1 MAKQQSLHSA
11 APSWNQRE
19 RSTRTLSHSSLLPE
33 TMRANSEHWR
43 VRYPQR
49 TPIPRRPS
57 TRFDARR
64 SAVGP
69 KAAGADSPPPPP
81 LFDLRQPSSS
91 RRLLLSPAGRRPPD
105 DNRGAQHAAAAADGG
120 AGVELVSN
128 KRAAGGPAADHG
140 RAVRFDRVVK
150 LILVPSRLDLS
161 AGLSDELW
169 WNEDDYLQ
177 FRLGAIV
184 EGSSGVLGR
193 TLRNKRSRRIQPPAA
208 ARPTYQHGLKIAQA
222 LEGMDGHGGSTR
234 PPIRRQFKVHLSSS
248 TSSRVQPVT
257 PPPSPANA
265 NESSIG
271 RGVADDMDHP
281 DASGSSP
288 RRKDHKGWTFAEG
301 FDGLVG
307 LGLLPG
313 SADP

>member
-1 MAKQQSLHSA
+1 TRARQQSQLVHSR
-11 APSWNQRE
+11 APPWNQRE
-19 RSTRTLSHSSLLPE
+19 RSARTLSHSSLLPE

-43 VRYPQR
+43 VKYPQR

-69 KAAGADSPPPPP
+69 TAAGADSPPPPP

-105 DNRGAQHAAAAADGG
+105 DQRGAQHAAAAAAGG
-120 AGVELVSN
+120 AGVEFVSN
-128 KRAAGGPAADHG
+128 KRAAGGLAAGGLAADHG

-177 FRLGAIV
+177 FR
-184 EGSSGVLGR
+184 
-193 TLRNKRSRRIQPPAA
+193 
-208 ARPTYQHGLKIAQA
+208 
-222 LEGMDGHGGSTR
+222 
-234 PPIRRQFKVHLSSS
+234 
-248 TSSRVQPVT
+248 
-257 PPPSPANA
+257 
-265 NESSIG
+265 
-271 RGVADDMDHP
+271 
-281 DASGSSP
+281 
-288 RRKDHKGWTFAEG
+288 
-301 FDGLVG
+301 
-307 LGLLPG
+307 
-313 SADP
+313 

>member
-1 MAKQQSLHSA
+1 
-11 APSWNQRE
+11 
-19 RSTRTLSHSSLLPE
+19 
-33 TMRANSEHWR
+33 MRANSEHWR

-64 SAVGP
+64 AAVGP
-69 KAAGADSPPPPP
+69 TAAGADSPPPPL
-81 LFDLRQPSSS
+81 LFDQRQRSSS
-91 RRLLLSPAGRRPPD
+91 RKLFLSPAGRRPPD
-105 DNRGAQHAAAAADGG
+105 DHRVVQHAASAAAGG
-120 AGVELVSN
+120 AGVEFVSN
-128 KRAAGGPAADHG
+128 KRAAGGPATDHG

-208 ARPTYQHGLKIAQA
+208 ARPTYKHGPKIAQV
-222 LEGMDGHGGSTR
+222 LETMDGHGGGTL
-234 PPIRRQFKVHLSSS
+234 PPIRRQLKVHVSSS
-248 TSSRVQPVT
+248 PSFRVQPVT

-271 RGVADDMDHP
+271 RGIADDMDHP
-281 DASGSSP
+281 DASVPSP
-288 RRKDHKGWTFAEG
+288 RRKDHEGWTFAEG
-301 FDGLVG
+301 LGGLVG
-307 LGLLPG
+307 LGLLQG
-313 SADP
+313 SVDP